1 MVDILWLNFE
11 TITKVAKRLKLKS
24 HDPKKTF
31 LKIFRVPK
39 NDGSPVLCLHLYF
52 FCTFLKNAPEYIT
65 PITVI
70 LSFMKFCVA
79 RTFLVER
86 HLDVVL
92 EVLRWLDQN
101 FFYKTCRYLP

>member
-39 NDGSPVLCLHLYF
+39 NDGSPVL
-52 FCTFLKNAPEYIT
+52 
-65 PITVI
+65 
-70 LSFMKFCVA
+70 
-79 RTFLVER
+79 
-86 HLDVVL
+86 
-92 EVLRWLDQN
+92 
-101 FFYKTCRYLP
+101 